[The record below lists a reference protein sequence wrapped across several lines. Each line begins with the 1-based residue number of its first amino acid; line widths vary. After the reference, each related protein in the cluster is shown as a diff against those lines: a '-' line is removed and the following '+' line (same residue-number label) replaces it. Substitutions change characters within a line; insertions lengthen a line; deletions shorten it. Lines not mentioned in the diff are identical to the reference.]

1 MNRETFRKVDYK
13 RNEVMWNTGGME
25 ICGLYHSG
33 QNLLQTFHVLPHTHT
48 IGQIITGTVIDRLHE
63 E

>member
-1 MNRETFRKVDYK
+1 
-13 RNEVMWNTGGME
+13 MWNTGGME

-33 QNLLQTFHVLPHTHT
+33 QNLQQTIHVLPHTHT